1 MQSELGGDGG
11 SCAAGEP
18 FALQVLGDDM
28 EPEFEH
34 GVIIVVDPEGVV
46 ENGCYVVAVVN
57 EEYTFR
63 QLVWDE
69 QQRYFLKP
77 LNAAYATIE
86 VPGLHVVKGVV
97 VQKAGRRRRDRKHYA

>member
-1 MQSELGGDGG
+1 MQSEMGGDGG

-57 EEYTFR
+57 EEYIFR

-69 QQRYFLKP
+69 DKRYFLKP
-77 LNAAYATIE
+77 LNDAYETVAI
-86 VPGLHVVKGVV
+86 PNLQGVKGVV
-97 VQKAGRRRRDRKHYA
+97 VQKAGRRRSERKHYV

>member
-1 MQSELGGDGG
+1 MQSEMGGDGG

-18 FALQVLGDDM
+18 FALQVLGDHM

-34 GVIIVVDPEGVV
+34 GVIIVVDPEGLV
-46 ENGCYVVAVVN
+46 ENGSYVVAVID

-69 QQRYFLKP
+69 DKRYFLKP
-77 LNAAYATIE
+77 LNERYDTVE
-86 VPGLHVVKGVV
+86 VPGLQVVKGVV
-97 VQKAGRRRRDRKHYA
+97 VQKAGRRRKDRKHYV